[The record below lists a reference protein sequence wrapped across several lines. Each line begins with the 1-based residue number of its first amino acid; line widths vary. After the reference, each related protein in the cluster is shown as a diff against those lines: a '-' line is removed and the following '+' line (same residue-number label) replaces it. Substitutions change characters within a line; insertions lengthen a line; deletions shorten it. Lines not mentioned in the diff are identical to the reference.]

1 MLFNGFV
8 LNQNTRNYM
17 NQHFEMEK
25 QNQIITALNLKLA
38 GIEGLSENK
47 LEQIE
52 FAIGCCKKA
61 MEQMRELVIQQ
72 GFPDQ
77 KSEIQFFKKLK
88 PEGYS
93 KLLYYLRLFEIQSNL
108 PLFDKESQIQYLK
121 KRMKKCIQFITEHQ
135 NEVQYFQCGYTHMDK
150 SYFIRDSSEIP
161 LPKRSEYY
169 LIDEKFNTWHDHI
182 FSEIIA
188 NQMLMRYLQSEV
200 VRLQT
205 KEIVTQPI
213 LKSKPRWT
221 GDKVYLVELAYG
233 MYYTGMINDGRTEIK
248 TIVETLEQLFDVDL
262 NHHSRTFHDIKRR
275 KIDRTKFL
283 DIMKSKLENK
293 MDDLDR

>member
-1 MLFNGFV
+1 
-8 LNQNTRNYM
+8 M

-25 QNQIITALNLKLA
+25 QNQIITVLNLKLA
-38 GIEGLSENK
+38 GVEGLSENK

-52 FAIGCCKKA
+52 FAIGYCKKA

-108 PLFDKESQIQYLK
+108 PLFDKESQIQYFK
-121 KRMKKCIQFITEHQ
+121 KRMKKCIQFISEHQ

-188 NQMLMRYLQSEV
+188 NQMLMRYLQREA
-200 VRLQT
+200 VRLQSNN
-205 KEIVTQPI
+205 VATQPI

-233 MYYTGMINDGRTEIK
+233 MYYTGMINDGKTEIK
-248 TIVETLEQLFDVDL
+248 TIVESLEQLFDVNLD
-262 NHHSRTFHDIKRR
+262 NHSRTFHDIKSR

>member
-1 MLFNGFV
+1 
-8 LNQNTRNYM
+8 M

-25 QNQIITALNLKLA
+25 QNQIITVLNLKLA
-38 GIEGLSENK
+38 GVEGLSENK

-52 FAIGCCKKA
+52 FAIGYCKKA

-108 PLFDKESQIQYLK
+108 PLFDKESQIQYFK
-121 KRMKKCIQFITEHQ
+121 KRMKKCIQFISEHQ

-188 NQMLMRYLQSEV
+188 NQMLMRYLQREA
-200 VRLQT
+200 VRLQSNN
-205 KEIVTQPI
+205 VATQPI